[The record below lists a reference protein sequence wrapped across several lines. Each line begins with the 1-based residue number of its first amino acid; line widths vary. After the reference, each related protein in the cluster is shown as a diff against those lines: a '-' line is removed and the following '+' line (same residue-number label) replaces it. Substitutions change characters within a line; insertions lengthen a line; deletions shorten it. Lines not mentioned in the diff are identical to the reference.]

1 MPLLNLEMAP
11 DWRFAR
17 EVWVAS
23 GMGVL
28 GRAWDAIKRR
38 LKLGGEVDPR
48 KQLLRD
54 LARALGALKTW
65 LGSEL
70 DGQLLNYREGL
81 KFQYFFPLV
90 DQWLKL
96 QEAGLED
103 TLGSLLGS
111 LSGAAETMHLAEA
124 ERAERRRR
132 LDQLIPLARRIEA
145 RLEATGSQAK
155 L

>member
-1 MPLLNLEMAP
+1 VVP

-17 EVWVAS
+17 EVWLRS
-23 GMGVL
+23 GMGAI

-38 LKLGGEVDPR
+38 LGLAGETEPR

-54 LARALGALKTW
+54 LERALAALKDW
-65 LGSEL
+65 LQEEVRV
-70 DGQLLNYREGL
+70 QLLNYREGL

-96 QEAGLED
+96 QEASLDD

-111 LSGAAETMHLAEA
+111 LQGAAEAMHLAEE
-124 ERAERRRR
+124 ERAARRQR
-132 LDQLIPLARRIEA
+132 LAELMPLAHRIEA
-145 RLEATGSQAK
+145 RLEDRARA
-155 L
+155 